1 MINYL
6 SNLSLIILTVK
17 FSWCDVV
24 LEDFHLCIVRLH
36 RSISL
41 WHATEKGNRVLLFYK
56 KYRKKL

>member
-6 SNLSLIILTVK
+6 SDLSLNLNRQ

-41 WHATEKGNRVLLFYK
+41 RHATEKGNRVLFIL
-56 KYRKKL
+56 